1 MRQIDELAEII
12 DRHVPA
18 EGMHPSILPRLS
30 LIRSCRPTEAVPS
43 VYRPSLCIIAQGR
56 KQVELGGR
64 SYVYDPAKYLLVSV
78 DLPLVGSIL
87 EASLERPYLCL
98 ALDIDLPALSDL
110 IQQSAPEPAPQ
121 SMGQPMGQPMGPALG
136 VSQVEPGLLDAA
148 LRLARLLD
156 TPADAP
162 ALAPLAE
169 REILYRL
176 LSGAQAPMIRH
187 IAAAE
192 SRLAKVSR
200 AIAWLRRHYAQ
211 PVSVERLAAE
221 AGMSPSS
228 FHSHFKA
235 ATTLSP
241 LQYRTRVRLQE
252 ARRMMVVE
260 AMDAA
265 SAGFAVGY
273 ESPSQFSRDYSRLY
287 GAPPLKD
294 ANRLRGSPDYSL
306 VA

>member
-1 MRQIDELAEII
+1 MRQIEELARII
-12 DRHVPA
+12 ARHA
-18 EGMHPSILPRLS
+18 TADGMHASVLPRLS
-30 LIRSCRPTEAVPS
+30 LVRSCAPTQAVPAL
-43 VYRPSLCIIAQGR
+43 YKPSLCIIAQGR

-64 SYVYDPAKYLLVSV
+64 GYVYDPEKYLAVSV
-78 DLPLVGSIL
+78 DLPLVGSVL
-87 EASLERPYLCL
+87 EASAERPYLCL
-98 ALDIDLPALSDL
+98 ALDIDLPALTDL
-110 IQQSAPEPAPQ
+110 LLQTSSEPAPEPA
-121 SMGQPMGQPMGPALG
+121 GPALG
-136 VSQVEPGLLDAA
+136 VSQVEPGLLDAV

-156 TPADAP
+156 APKDAP

-200 AIAWLRRHYAQ
+200 AVAWLRQNYAK
-211 PVSVERLAAE
+211 PVSVERLAGE

-228 FHSHFKA
+228 FYSHFKA

-294 ANRLRGSPDYSL
+294 AARLRRSPGYAL

>member
-1 MRQIDELAEII
+1 MRQIDELADII
-12 DRHVPA
+12 ARHVPA
-18 EGMHPSILPRLS
+18 DGMHASILPRLS
-30 LIRSCRPTEAVPS
+30 LIRSCKATEAVPT
-43 VYRPSLCIIAQGR
+43 VYRPSLCIIAQGS
-56 KQVELGGR
+56 KQVELSGR
-64 SYVYDPAKYLLVSV
+64 SYLYDPAKYLTVSV

-87 EASLERPYLCL
+87 DATPARPYLCL
-98 ALDIDLPALSDL
+98 ALDIDLPTLSDL
-110 IQQSAPEPAPQ
+110 LLQSAPEKGPEPV
-121 SMGQPMGQPMGPALG
+121 GPALG
-136 VSQVEPGLLDAA
+136 VSEVEPGLLDAA

-156 TPADAP
+156 TPGDAP

-176 LSGAQAPMIRH
+176 LCGTQSPMMRH

-200 AIAWLRRHYAQ
+200 AIAWLRGNYAR
-211 PVSVERLAAE
+211 PVSVERLAAD

-241 LQYRTRVRLQE
+241 LQYRTRIRLQE
-252 ARRMMVVE
+252 ARRRMVIE

-273 ESPSQFSRDYSRLY
+273 ESPSQFSRDYSRLF
-287 GAPPLKD
+287 GSPPLKD
-294 ANRLRGSPDYSL
+294 AIRLRGSPDYAL

>member
-1 MRQIDELAEII
+1 MLPIDAISDVI
-12 DRHVPA
+12 SRHIPA
-18 EGMHPSILPRLS
+18 DGMHASALPRLS
-30 LIRSCRPTEAVPS
+30 LVRSCRPTEAVPT
-43 VYRPSLCIIAQGR
+43 VYKPSLCIITQGR
-56 KQVELGGR
+56 KQVELGRR
-64 SYVYDPAKYLLVSV
+64 SYSYDPATYLAVSV

-87 EASLERPYLCL
+87 EASPQRPYFSVV
-98 ALDIDLPALSDL
+98 LDIDLAVLADL
-110 IQQSAPEPAPQ
+110 ILQHPEELGPAPK
-121 SMGQPMGQPMGPALG
+121 GPALG
-136 VSQVEPGLLDAA
+136 VSEVEPGLLDAT

-156 TPADAP
+156 TPRDAA

-176 LSGAQAPMIRH
+176 LSGAQAPMIRR
-187 IAAAE
+187 IASTE
-192 SRLAKVSR
+192 SRLMQVSR
-200 AIAWLRRHYAQ
+200 AIAWLRANYAQ
-211 PVSVERLAAE
+211 PVSVRRLAAE
-221 AGMSPSS
+221 VGMSPSS

-235 ATTLSP
+235 ATSMSP

-252 ARRMMVVE
+252 ARRMMVVDV
-260 AMDAA
+260 MDAA

-294 ANRLRGSPDYSL
+294 ALRLRGSAEYAL

>member
-1 MRQIDELAEII
+1 MPQIDEIADII
-12 DRHVPA
+12 TRHAPA
-18 EGMHPSILPRLS
+18 DGMHASALPRVS
-30 LIRSCRPTEAVPS
+30 LVRSCSPTEAVPT
-43 VYRPSLCIIAQGR
+43 VYKPSLCIIAQGR
-56 KQVELGGR
+56 KQVELSGR
-64 SYVYDPAKYLLVSV
+64 SYFYDPATYLAVSV

-87 EASLERPYLCL
+87 EASPERPYLSLVLDLDL
-98 ALDIDLPALSDL
+98 AVLSDL
-110 IQQSAPEPAPQ
+110 MLQHAFDPGPEP
-121 SMGQPMGQPMGPALG
+121 SGPALG
-136 VSQVEPGLLDAA
+136 VSEAEPGLLDAA

-156 TPADAP
+156 TPADAG

-176 LSGAQAPMIRH
+176 LSGAQAPLIRR
-187 IAAAE
+187 IATAD
-192 SRLAKVSR
+192 SRLKQVSR
-200 AIAWLRRHYAQ
+200 AIAWLRANYAQ
-211 PVSVERLAAE
+211 PVSIGQLAADV
-221 AGMSPSS
+221 GMSPSS

-235 ATTLSP
+235 ATTMSP

-252 ARRMMVVE
+252 ARRMLVVE

-294 ANRLRGSPDYSL
+294 AMRLRASPDFSL

>member
-1 MRQIDELAEII
+1 MLQIAELADII
-12 DRHVPA
+12 VRHAVA
-18 EGMHPSILPRLS
+18 EGMHPSALSRLS
-30 LIRSCRPTEAVPS
+30 LVRSCRPTDAVPT
-43 VYRPSLCIIAQGR
+43 VYKPSLCIIAQGR

-64 SYVYDPAKYLLVSV
+64 SYRYDEAKYLAVSV

-87 EASLERPYLCL
+87 EASPERPYLCL
-98 ALDIDLPALSDL
+98 VLDIDVGVLSDL
-110 IQQSAPEPAPQ
+110 MLQHPPEPAPE
-121 SMGQPMGQPMGPALG
+121 PTGPALG
-136 VSQVEPGLLDAA
+136 VSEIEPGLLDAA

-156 TPADAP
+156 TPKDAA
-162 ALAPLAE
+162 ALGPLAE

-176 LSGAQAPMIRH
+176 LQGGQAPMIRR

-192 SRLAKVSR
+192 SRLKQVSR
-200 AIAWLRRHYAQ
+200 AIAWLRENYAR
-211 PVSVERLAAE
+211 PVSVEQLAADV
-221 AGMSPSS
+221 GMSASS

-235 ATTLSP
+235 ATTMSP
-241 LQYRTRVRLQE
+241 LQFRTRVRLQE

-294 ANRLRGSPDYSL
+294 ALRLRGSPDYAL

>member
-1 MRQIDELAEII
+1 MEQIDELAEII
-12 DRHVPA
+12 ARHAVA
-18 EGMHPSILPRLS
+18 DGMHASALPRLS
-30 LIRSCRPTEAVPS
+30 LVRSCRATEAVPA
-43 VYRPSLCIIAQGR
+43 VYKPSLCIIAQGR
-56 KQVELGGR
+56 KQVELGGL
-64 SYVYDPAKYLLVSV
+64 SYAYDPAKYLAVSV

-87 EASLERPYLCL
+87 EASPERPYLCL
-98 ALDIDLPALSDL
+98 VLDIDLGVLSDL
-110 IQQSAPEPAPQ
+110 MLQHPSEVGPEPT
-121 SMGQPMGQPMGPALG
+121 GPALG
-136 VSQVEPGLLDAA
+136 VSDVETGLLDAA

-156 TPADAP
+156 APADAP

-176 LSGAQAPMIRH
+176 LSGGQAPMIRR

-192 SRLAKVSR
+192 GQLRQVSR
-200 AIAWLRRHYAQ
+200 AIAWLRNNYAQ
-211 PVSVERLAAE
+211 PISIERLAAE
-221 AGMSPSS
+221 AGMSASS

-260 AMDAA
+260 AIDAA

-273 ESPSQFSRDYSRLY
+273 ESPSQFSRDYSRLF

-294 ANRLRGSPDYSL
+294 AMRLRSSPDYAL

>member
-1 MRQIDELAEII
+1 MLQIDEIAGLIA
-12 DRHVPA
+12 RHVPA
-18 EGMHPSILPRLS
+18 DGIHTSALPRLS
-30 LIRSCRPTEAVPS
+30 LVRSCRPTESVPT
-43 VYRPSLCIIAQGR
+43 VYKPSLCIIAQGR

-64 SYVYDPAKYLLVSV
+64 SYVYDQAKYLAVSV

-87 EASLERPYLCL
+87 EASSERPYLCL
-98 ALDIDLPALSDL
+98 VLDIDLAVLSDL
-110 IQQSAPEPAPQ
+110 MLQHPPEPEPE
-121 SMGQPMGQPMGPALG
+121 PRGPALG
-136 VSQVEPGLLDAA
+136 VCEVEPGLLDAA
-148 LRLARLLD
+148 LRLVRLLD
-156 TPADAP
+156 TPKDAG

-176 LSGAQAPMIRH
+176 LSGAQAPMIRR

-192 SRLAKVSR
+192 SRLKQVSR
-200 AIAWLRRHYAQ
+200 AIAWLRENYAQ
-211 PVSVERLAAE
+211 PISIERLAADV
-221 AGMSPSS
+221 GMSPSS

-235 ATTLSP
+235 ATTMSP

-294 ANRLRGSPDYSL
+294 ALRLRGSPEYAL

>member
-1 MRQIDELAEII
+1 MRQIDELAELIA
-12 DRHVPA
+12 RHVPA
-18 EGMHPSILPRLS
+18 DGMHASALPRLS
-30 LIRSCRPTEAVPS
+30 LIRSCTPTQAVPT
-43 VYRPSLCIIAQGR
+43 VYQPSLCIIAQGR

-64 SYVYDPAKYLLVSV
+64 RFVYDPAKYLAVTV

-87 EASLERPYLCL
+87 DASPEQPYLCL
-98 ALDIDLPALSDL
+98 ALDIHLPTLSDL
-110 IQQSAPEPAPQ
+110 ILQDAPVPASKPV
-121 SMGQPMGQPMGPALG
+121 GPALG
-136 VSQVEPGLLDAA
+136 VSEVEPGLLDAA

-156 TPADAP
+156 APKDAP

-187 IAAAE
+187 IATAE

-200 AIAWLRRHYAQ
+200 AIAWLRSNYAR
-211 PVSVERLAAE
+211 PVSIERLAADV
-221 AGMSPSS
+221 GMSPSS

-252 ARRMMVVE
+252 ARRMMVAE

-273 ESPSQFSRDYSRLY
+273 ESPSQFSRDYGRLY

-294 ANRLRGSPDYSL
+294 ARRLRGSPDYG
-306 VA
+306 AAA

>member
-1 MRQIDELAEII
+1 MRQIEELAGII
-12 DRHVPA
+12 ASHAPA
-18 EGMHPSILPRLS
+18 DGMHASVLPRLN
-30 LIRSCRPTEAVPS
+30 LVRSCTPTQAVPA

-64 SYVYDPAKYLLVSV
+64 SYVYDPEKYLTVSV
-78 DLPLVGSIL
+78 DLPLVGSVL

-98 ALDIDLPALSDL
+98 ALDIDLPALTELMLQTSREP
-110 IQQSAPEPAPQ
+110 APEPV
-121 SMGQPMGQPMGPALG
+121 GPALG
-136 VSQVEPGLLDAA
+136 VSQVEPGLLDAV

-156 TPADAP
+156 APEDAP

-200 AIAWLRRHYAQ
+200 AIAWLRRNYAR
-211 PVSVERLAAE
+211 PFSVERLAAD
-221 AGMSPSS
+221 AGMSLSS

-260 AMDAA
+260 GMDAA
-265 SAGFAVGY
+265 SAGFTVGY

-294 ANRLRGSPDYSL
+294 AIRLRRSPDYAL

>member
-1 MRQIDELAEII
+1 MRQIEELAGII
-12 DRHVPA
+12 ASHAPADGMHASVLPRVSLVRSCTPTQAVPA
-18 EGMHPSILPRLS
+18 
-30 LIRSCRPTEAVPS
+30 

-64 SYVYDPAKYLLVSV
+64 SYVYDPEKYLTVSV

-87 EASLERPYLCL
+87 EASPERPYLCL
-98 ALDIDLPALSDL
+98 ALDIDLPALTEL
-110 IQQSAPEPAPQ
+110 MLQSSRETAPEPA
-121 SMGQPMGQPMGPALG
+121 GPALG
-136 VSQVEPGLLDAA
+136 VSQGEPGLLDAA

-156 TPADAP
+156 APEDAP
-162 ALAPLAE
+162 ALAPLAG

-176 LSGAQAPMIRH
+176 LTGAQAPMIRH

-200 AIAWLRRHYAQ
+200 AIAWLRRNYAR
-211 PVSVERLAAE
+211 PFSVERLAAE
-221 AGMSPSS
+221 AGMSLSS

-252 ARRMMVVE
+252 ARRMMVIE
-260 AMDAA
+260 GMDAA
-265 SAGFAVGY
+265 SAGFTVGY

-294 ANRLRGSPDYSL
+294 AIRLRRSPDYAL

>member
-1 MRQIDELAEII
+1 MRQIEELAGII
-12 DRHVPA
+12 ASHTAAD
-18 EGMHPSILPRLS
+18 GMYASALPRLS
-30 LIRSCRPTEAVPS
+30 LVRSCTPTQAVPA

-64 SYVYDPAKYLLVSV
+64 SYVYDSQTYLTVSV

-87 EASLERPYLCL
+87 EASPERPYLCL
-98 ALDIDLPALSDL
+98 ALDIDLPALTEQMLQTWRD
-110 IQQSAPEPAPQ
+110 SAPEPV
-121 SMGQPMGQPMGPALG
+121 GPALG

-156 TPADAP
+156 APKDAP

-200 AIAWLRRHYAQ
+200 AIAWLRRNYAR
-211 PVSVERLAAE
+211 PFSVERLAAD

-228 FHSHFKA
+228 FYSHFKA

-260 AMDAA
+260 GMDAA
-265 SAGFAVGY
+265 SAGFTVGY
-273 ESPSQFSRDYSRLY
+273 DSPSQFSRDYSRLY

-294 ANRLRGSPDYSL
+294 AIRLRRSPDYAL

>member
-1 MRQIDELAEII
+1 MVQIDEIADLIARHALA
-12 DRHVPA
+12 D
-18 EGMHPSILPRLS
+18 GMHPSVLPRLS
-30 LIRSCRPTEAVPS
+30 LVRSSTPTESVPAV
-43 VYRPSLCIIAQGR
+43 YKPSLCIIAQGR

-64 SYVYDPAKYLLVSV
+64 SYLYDPAKYLAVSV

-87 EASLERPYLCL
+87 EASPTRPYLCL
-98 ALDIDLPALSDL
+98 VLDIDLAVLSDL
-110 IQQSAPEPAPQ
+110 MLQHPSDQVGAEPT
-121 SMGQPMGQPMGPALG
+121 GPALG
-136 VSQVEPGLLDAA
+136 VSEVEPGLLDAA
-148 LRLARLLD
+148 LRFARLLD
-156 TPADAP
+156 TPKDAG

-176 LSGAQAPMIRH
+176 LSGAQAPMIRR
-187 IAAAE
+187 IAAAD
-192 SRLAKVSR
+192 SRLKQVSR
-200 AIAWLRRHYAQ
+200 AIAWLRVNYAQ
-211 PVSVERLAAE
+211 PVSIERLAADV
-221 AGMSPSS
+221 GMSPSS

-235 ATTLSP
+235 ATTMSP

-265 SAGFAVGY
+265 AAGFAVGY
-273 ESPSQFSRDYSRLY
+273 ESPSQFSRDYRRLY

-294 ANRLRGSPDYSL
+294 ALRLRGSPGYAL

>member
-1 MRQIDELAEII
+1 MRQIEELAGII
-12 DRHVPA
+12 ASHAPA
-18 EGMHPSILPRLS
+18 DGMHASVLPRLN
-30 LIRSCRPTEAVPS
+30 LVRSCTPTQAVPA

-64 SYVYDPAKYLLVSV
+64 SYVYDPEKYLTVSV
-78 DLPLVGSIL
+78 DLPLVGSVL

-98 ALDIDLPALSDL
+98 ALDIDLPALTELMLQTSREP
-110 IQQSAPEPAPQ
+110 APEPV
-121 SMGQPMGQPMGPALG
+121 GPALG
-136 VSQVEPGLLDAA
+136 VSQVEPGLLDAV

-156 TPADAP
+156 APEDAP

-200 AIAWLRRHYAQ
+200 AIAWLRRNYAR
-211 PVSVERLAAE
+211 PFSVERLAAD
-221 AGMSPSS
+221 AGMSLSS

-260 AMDAA
+260 GMDAA
-265 SAGFAVGY
+265 SAGFTVGY

-287 GAPPLKD
+287 GAPPLKN
-294 ANRLRGSPDYSL
+294 AIRLRRSPDYAL

>member
-1 MRQIDELAEII
+1 MRQIEELAGILA
-12 DRHVPA
+12 RHA
-18 EGMHPSILPRLS
+18 TADGMHASALPRLS
-30 LIRSCRPTEAVPS
+30 LVRSCAPTQAVPAL
-43 VYRPSLCIIAQGR
+43 YKPSLCIIAQGR

-64 SYVYDPAKYLLVSV
+64 SYVYDPEKYLAVSV
-78 DLPLVGSIL
+78 DLPLVGSVL
-87 EASLERPYLCL
+87 EASAERPYLCL
-98 ALDIDLPALSDL
+98 ALDIDLPALTDL
-110 IQQSAPEPAPQ
+110 MLQTASEPAPEPV
-121 SMGQPMGQPMGPALG
+121 GPALG
-136 VSQVEPGLLDAA
+136 VSQVEPGLLDAV

-156 TPADAP
+156 APKDAP

-200 AIAWLRRHYAQ
+200 AVAWLRRNYAS

-221 AGMSPSS
+221 AGMSLSS

-294 ANRLRGSPDYSL
+294 AARLRRSPDYAL

>member
-1 MRQIDELAEII
+1 MRQIEELAAII
-12 DRHVPA
+12 ARHAPADGMHASALPGVSLVRSCAPTQAVPA
-18 EGMHPSILPRLS
+18 L
-30 LIRSCRPTEAVPS
+30 
-43 VYRPSLCIIAQGR
+43 YKPSLCLIAQGR

-64 SYVYDPAKYLLVSV
+64 DYLYDPEKYLTVSV
-78 DLPLVGSIL
+78 DLPLVGSVL
-87 EASLERPYLCL
+87 EASPERPYLCL
-98 ALDIDLPALSDL
+98 AFDIDLAALTDL
-110 IQQSAPEPAPQ
+110 MLQLSPEPGGDLAPV
-121 SMGQPMGQPMGPALG
+121 PAGPALG

-156 TPADAP
+156 APRDAP

-176 LSGAQAPMIRH
+176 LTGAQAPMIRR

-192 SRLAKVSR
+192 SHLAKVSR
-200 AIAWLRRHYAQ
+200 AVAWLRRHYAS
-211 PVSVERLAAE
+211 PVNVERLASE
-221 AGMSPSS
+221 AGMSLSS

-273 ESPSQFSRDYSRLY
+273 ESPSQFSRDYSRLF

-294 ANRLRGSPDYSL
+294 AARLRRSPHYAL